1 MDTIAKMALTTDQMR
16 KALAEYVCRQ
26 KGLDPSLLTRA
37 GVGVGATILG
47 NGDDMVTLVTIEQR

>member
-1 MDTIAKMALTTDQMR
+1 MR